1 MFPGLQLVNAQLRV
15 ERIVQGLAR
24 STSGLRGSLGLIHD
38 PRSGSLVLGGR
49 PGHLQFYHL
58 REDKQLFSLD
68 VVGQN
73 YLSQEREGGIVNTEV
88 TLAALAGDW
97 LASVEHWSDADLGPE
112 TRLKFWRFD
121 DALQK

>member
-1 MFPGLQLVNAQLRV
+1 MAIRDRPCQDW
-15 ERIVQGLAR
+15 QGHFEL
-24 STSGLRGSLGLIHD
+24 LLM
-38 PRSGSLVLGGR
+38 
-49 PGHLQFYHL
+49 Q
-58 REDKQLFSLD
+58 LD

-121 DALQK
+121 DALQKWVHLGFVGDAIAYFWNM